1 MNFWFFWDIELTPR
15 KLRSPNNRHYVLI
28 EADVKSKARECHLL
42 AHYSRVSVPPGS
54 ATTARWLD
62 RISTQFT
69 SGSVRMV
76 SSIRSFVGAARGMKS
91 IGPTKPT
98 RLESDFVKTV
108 DQDLHGT
115 SDTPSHRSVARMPHS
130 GLANCRLILSW
141 PRSGRVCREQ
151 FVAIEQIRL
160 ALFDL
165 FDYTSVADGP
175 DSDRAIEIRRVDLV
189 TPSGKREA
197 AETFGFG

>member
-1 MNFWFFWDIELTPR
+1 
-15 KLRSPNNRHYVLI
+15 
-28 EADVKSKARECHLL
+28 
-42 AHYSRVSVPPGS
+42 
-54 ATTARWLD
+54 
-62 RISTQFT
+62 
-69 SGSVRMV
+69 
-76 SSIRSFVGAARGMKS
+76 MKS

-197 AETFGFG
+197 AETFCFG